1 MKRTTGAIAFA
12 ASATLLLAACGGG
25 ETEEAASDATTAV
38 EDAADDVADDAA
50 GDESEET
57 EAAGDESEETEAAEG
72 EGEEAAPVRDENAEL
87 VIWADDVRAPIL
99 TEWAEKFGE
108 EYGITTQVQVATDV
122 RQQFKDA
129 SNVDQGPDIVVG
141 AHDWLGE
148 FVQDGIVAPVQ
159 MSADTQ
165 ALFTEDSIAA
175 TQYDGQIYGVPYATE
190 SLGLIRNTALAPD
203 APASMEELVATG
215 KELVEAGDADQVMV
229 TPVGQQGDAYHA
241 FPYLSAYGGGIF
253 GTNADGG
260 WDAENVIV
268 GSDET
273 IQGGEKIAWL
283 AEEGAMNVNI
293 DFPTMESLFAEGR
306 TPYMVAGPW
315 AIPNVQGADIEY
327 AVDPIPDFEDGG
339 TTIPFLGVQMF
350 YVSAKAA
357 NPTLAQEF
365 VNTYVTNE
373 EMQLALFEAGQRPP
387 ALISALETV
396 SADDADIEAW
406 SAAGE
411 GASPM
416 PNIPA
421 MNAVWGP
428 LGQATAD
435 IVGGAE
441 PGERLTAAQEEI
453 VANIGG

>member
-1 MKRTTGAIAFA
+1 MKRTSGAVAVVSA
-12 ASATLLLAACGGG
+12 AALLLSACGGDTDTPATPAATSDDTASETG
-25 ETEEAASDATTAV
+25 DAAAEETEEEEAPADEAAS
-38 EDAADDVADDAA
+38 
-50 GDESEET
+50 T
-57 EAAGDESEETEAAEG
+57 EP
-72 EGEEAAPVRDENAEL
+72 PVRDANAEL
-87 VIWADDVRAPIL
+87 VIWSDDVRAPIL
-99 TEWAEKFGE
+99 TEWAEQFGE

-129 SNVDQGPDIVVG
+129 SNVDQGPDLVVG

-165 ALFTEDSIAA
+165 ALFTEDSIEA
-175 TQYDGQIYGVPYATE
+175 TKYDGQIYGVPYATE

-203 APASMEELVATG
+203 VPASMEELVATG

-241 FPYLSAYGGGIF
+241 FPYLSAYGGGVF

-260 WDAENVIV
+260 WDPANVIV
-268 GSDET
+268 GSEES

-283 AEEGAMNVNI
+283 AEEGALNVNI

-315 AIPNVQGADIEY
+315 AIPNVQGAEIEY

-435 IVGGAE
+435 IVGGDAAA
-441 PGERLTAAQEEI
+441 ERLTAAQEEI
-453 VANIGG
+453 VGNIE

>member
-1 MKRTTGAIAFA
+1 MKRTTRAVAIASA
-12 ASATLLLAACGGG
+12 ATLLLSACGGDADTDTAAEPTSAAAEDTADDTAAESG
-25 ETEEAASDATTAV
+25 DAAEETEEAP
-38 EDAADDVADDAA
+38 ADDAA
-50 GDESEET
+50 ST
-57 EAAGDESEETEAAEG
+57 E
-72 EGEEAAPVRDENAEL
+72 APVRDENAEL

-99 TEWAEKFGE
+99 TEWAEQFGD

-165 ALFTEDSIAA
+165 ALFTEDSISA

-203 APASMEELVATG
+203 VPASMEELVATG

-260 WDAENVIV
+260 WDPENVIV
-268 GSDET
+268 GSEES

-283 AEEGAMNVNI
+283 AEEGALNVNI

-315 AIPNVQGADIEY
+315 AIPNVEGAGIEY
-327 AVDPIPDFEDGG
+327 AIDPIPDFEDGG
-339 TTIPFLGVQMF
+339 TTTPFLGVQMF

-435 IVGGAE
+435 IVGGDE